1 MLRPWKNFAAR
12 RGIVDMI
19 KFVKTSGTR
28 TYEELVEHMKGI
40 GVEPPPL
47 DSVKEAFM
55 LLFPPPPPPPET
67 KPKVVKKETSEAQPD
82 QSTPST

>member
-1 MLRPWKNFAAR
+1 MARPWNNFAAR
-12 RGIVDMI
+12 RGIVDML
-19 KFVKTSGTR
+19 KFVKTTGTR
-28 TYEELVEHMKGI
+28 TYEELSEHMKGI

-55 LLFPPPPPPPET
+55 LLFPPPPPET